1 MDNIQK
7 IVAAIDARAK
17 IDNSLILRCFDYQY
31 RNCEIYRRYVDLL
44 EIEVTCA
51 DEIPFLPVEYF
62 KTHSVYSANKKPET
76 EFTSSGTTGEPSR
89 HFVAEFEIYRKSFT
103 EGFRCFFGDIS
114 NFAVLALLPSYLER
128 SGSSLIAMVQD
139 FIDKSNSPF
148 SGFFLREHDKLFAT
162 LMHLKASKTPVLL
175 IGVSFAL
182 LDFIDKYT
190 IDFPDLMVMETGG
203 MKGRREEITRS
214 ELHEAICQ
222 GFGVERVFSEYGM
235 TELLSQAYSYGNGRF
250 RCPPWMK
257 ILIRDPKNPLKNVPD
272 GVVGGIN
279 IIDLAN
285 IYSCSFIET
294 RDLGIM
300 HSDSS
305 FEIVGRFDESEIR
318 GCNLMC

>member
-1 MDNIQK
+1 MYSIQK
-7 IVAAIDARAK
+7 IVAAIDAEAT
-17 IDNSLILRCFDYQY
+17 IDNSLILNCFDYQY
-31 RNCEIYRRYVDLL
+31 RNCKIYRRYVDLL
-44 EIEVTCA
+44 EVEVTCV

-62 KTHSVYSANKKPET
+62 KTHRVYASSKEPET
-76 EFTSSGTTGEPSR
+76 EFTSSGTGGEPSR
-89 HFVAEFEIYRKSFT
+89 HCVAEFEIYRKSFT
-103 EGFRCFFGDIS
+103 EGFRYFFGDIS
-114 NFAVLALLPSYLER
+114 SFTVLALLPSYLER

-162 LMHLKASKTPVLL
+162 LQHLKASKTPVLL

-182 LDFIDKYT
+182 LDFLEGYT
-190 IDFPDLMVMETGG
+190 VDFPDLMVMETGG
-203 MKGRREEITRS
+203 MKGRREEITRA
-214 ELHEAICQ
+214 ELHSAIRE
-222 GFGVERVFSEYGM
+222 GFGVEQVFSEYGM
-235 TELLSQAYSYGNGRF
+235 TELLSQAYSCGDGKF
-250 RCPPWMK
+250 RTPPWMK
-257 ILIRDPKNPLKNVPD
+257 MIVRDPKNPLKKLPD

-305 FEIVGRFDESEIR
+305 FEITGRFDESEIR
-318 GCNLMC
+318 GCNLMS